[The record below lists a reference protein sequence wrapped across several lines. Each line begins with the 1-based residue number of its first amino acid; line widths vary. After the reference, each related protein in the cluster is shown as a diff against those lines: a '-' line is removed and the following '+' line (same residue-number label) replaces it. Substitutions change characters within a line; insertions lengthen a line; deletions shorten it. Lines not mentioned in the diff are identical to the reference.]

1 MSVKIIQGEDRS
13 IKILLKTSA
22 GNAYDITTISE
33 ISAVFKN
40 ADSSVLTKLYTSGDI
55 TIQSEAGGEI
65 TVKLEDAETAL
76 LALGN
81 QSFEIITDLNAAQPT
96 GERRIFQFEK
106 ELQVVKRLVS

>member
-13 IKILLKTSA
+13 IKILLKTTA
-22 GNAYDITTISE
+22 GNAYDITGVSE

-40 ADSSVLTKLYTSGDI
+40 ADSSVLTKLNSVGDV
-55 TIQSEAGGEI
+55 TIQSHEGGEI

-81 QSFEIITDLNAAQPT
+81 QSFEIVTDLNAGQPT
-96 GERRIFQFEK
+96 GERRIFQFLK
-106 ELQVVKRLVS
+106 ELEVVKRLIS